1 MSIQITN
8 SNFNKEVL
16 ESKVPVL
23 LDFWASWCGPCR
35 MQGPIVEELA
45 NDLEG
50 VAKVC
55 KVNVSEE
62 VELSKMFRV
71 QSIPMLA
78 VVKNGR
84 VVEQQVGLRDK
95 MRLKQMMGV

>member
-23 LDFWASWCGPCR
+23 LDFWAPWCGPCR

-50 VAKVC
+50 VAKV
-55 KVNVSEE
+55 
-62 VELSKMFRV
+62 
-71 QSIPMLA
+71 
-78 VVKNGR
+78 
-84 VVEQQVGLRDK
+84 
-95 MRLKQMMGV
+95 

>member
-8 SNFNKEVL
+8 SNFNIEVL

-23 LDFWASWCGPCR
+23 LDFWAPWCGPCR

-50 VAKVC
+50 VAKVR

>member
-1 MSIQITN
+1 
-8 SNFNKEVL
+8 
-16 ESKVPVL
+16 
-23 LDFWASWCGPCR
+23 
-35 MQGPIVEELA
+35 
-45 NDLEG
+45 
-50 VAKVC
+50 
-55 KVNVSEE
+55 
-62 VELSKMFRV
+62 MFRV